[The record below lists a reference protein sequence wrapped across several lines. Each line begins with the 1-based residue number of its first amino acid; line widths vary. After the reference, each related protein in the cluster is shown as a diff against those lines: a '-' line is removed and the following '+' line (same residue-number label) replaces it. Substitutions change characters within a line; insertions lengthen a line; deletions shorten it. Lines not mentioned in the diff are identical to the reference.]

1 MRLADGE
8 CFRFIREFDLRPV
21 LADMDRLPFF
31 RANVTGSV
39 NNPKSYPCDVVLA
52 DKFPPSLRQLVEAVT
67 ETLGGETARA
77 ILRRLLPRQSIP
89 PHIDAWMPAEADWR
103 RFQLPIV
110 THPDVVMRWPD
121 DGVSVHLE
129 PGSLYEVRYDRTH
142 EVVHGADVARVH
154 LQIDQLGA
162 TI

>member
-1 MRLADGE
+1 MLAPNE
-8 CFRFIREFDLRPV
+8 VCRFIREFDLRPV

-77 ILRRLLPRQSIP
+77 ILRRLPPRQSIP

-129 PGSLYEVRYDRTH
+129 PGSLYEVRYDRVH

-154 LQIDQLGA
+154 LQIDQLEA
-162 TI
+162 TV